1 MNKKTALHTLKMQLT
16 TQEIDMAKY
25 LEVLSYAE

>member
-16 TQEIDMAKY
+16 TQESEMAKY
-25 LEVLSYAE
+25 LEELGYGA